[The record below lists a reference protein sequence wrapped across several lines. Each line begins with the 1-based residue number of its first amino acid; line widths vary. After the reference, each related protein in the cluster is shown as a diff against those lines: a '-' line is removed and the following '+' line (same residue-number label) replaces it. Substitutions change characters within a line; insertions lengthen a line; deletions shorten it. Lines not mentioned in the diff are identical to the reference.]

1 MKKKFLLIYFCS
13 FLECLVFASQ
23 FYVGEGVTETKIIY
37 DESDTFVYY
46 IQNGQLKELKE
57 DINGYLYNNS
67 IDTIENIEYED
78 VFPVFI
84 NNSIQLLC
92 YGRQDKNNKLFLLE
106 KKQNTFS
113 ILNEFSV
120 DNLYRLEENNTYD
133 SYIFTFIANNAL
145 YLLKTNS
152 LISKFK
158 TISLKNE
165 NVSSYEIDIDNNI
178 VYGVYTNTDNQKND
192 LIYFKYDI
200 TTDNVTYNKLSYIAE
215 ITDFINAYKNNSLLI
230 YFQDEIEPL
239 HLILSSEKEILKID
253 ERIKKQDTISV
264 FYNNVLP
271 EKPIVVEKKDSE
283 YIISYDSSSLNIPS
297 FLEYE
302 DFVFIPIE
310 YTKGILLCKQKDS
323 FYLIYEIDFEEKTIK
338 QKDFMN
344 KENIKLIT
352 VNYNKD
358 LLLVFQNQD
367 YLYFYKY
374 GKDIELIYK
383 YLNNSAPIK
392 YEVFNKCNNY
402 FGKSVLLKS
411 NNFLIVGPGAVQLIN
426 LNTNELIKNFSDEI
440 GITDIIEGKCSIC
453 EYKNHIINI
462 KRY

>member
-1 MKKKFLLIYFCS
+1 MKKFLLVIICS
-13 FLECLVFASQ
+13 FFCCLAFTSQ
-23 FYVGEGVTETKIIY
+23 FYVGEGVTETKIIC
-37 DESDTFVYY
+37 DEKDTFIYY
-46 IQNGQLKELKE
+46 IQKGQLKELKE
-57 DINGYLYNNS
+57 DSNGYLYNNA
-67 IDTIENIEYED
+67 IEIIEDFEYKS
-78 VFPVFI
+78 VSPIFI
-84 NNSIQLLC
+84 NNSIKLLC
-92 YGRQDKNNKLFLLE
+92 YGWKDNNNKLFLLE

-113 ILNEFSV
+113 ILNELSV
-120 DNLYRLEENNTYD
+120 INLHRLEGYTTYD
-133 SYIFTFIANNAL
+133 SYVFTFIADSIL

-152 LISKFK
+152 SFSEIRS
-158 TISLKNE
+158 ISLENE
-165 NVSSYEIDIDNNI
+165 NVGSYEIEIDNNI

-200 TTDNVTYNKLSYIAE
+200 TTDDLIYNKLNYIAE
-215 ITDFINAYKNNSLLI
+215 ITDLIYANENNSLLI

-239 HLILSSEKEILKID
+239 HVILNSEKEILKID
-253 ERIKKQDTISV
+253 ERIKTQETISV

-271 EKPIVVEKKDSE
+271 EKPIVVEKKNSE
-283 YIISYDSSSLNIPS
+283 YIISYESSSLNIPS
-297 FLEYE
+297 FFEYE

-323 FYLIYEIDFEEKTIK
+323 YNLIYEIDFEEKSIK

-426 LNTNELIKNFSDEI
+426 LNTNELIKSFSDEI